1 MTRLNL
7 IVLAAVAFFGCTT
20 VDPGAVGVEVSL
32 GSINRSVQPP
42 GLYVTVVASVKV
54 MSTQTQTY
62 TMSGAGTEGAAN
74 GSVNVLSRDQLPVA
88 LDVSVMFH
96 LNGSRAVEVFER
108 FGVSYDDKVVH
119 PLVRTAV
126 RDAASEFIA
135 MDLIDKRVELQTRMA
150 ALVRGQLASTLQGRG
165 VNVDAVVIDNILIRN
180 IDLPQTIDDAI
191 ASVQRERQATAAAR
205 QANLTAEQNA
215 ARQLTVANG
224 DAAQLLARTRAD
236 AEMLR
241 IKSESQ
247 AVANRTIAASITRDL
262 IEYRRVEA
270 LSAVLASPATRTVFL
285 PGNASP
291 NLMMSMP

>member
-1 MTRLNL
+1 MR
-7 IVLAAVAFFGCTT
+7 
-20 VDPGAVGVEVSL
+20 
-32 GSINRSVQPP
+32 
-42 GLYVTVVASVKV
+42 
-54 MSTQTQTY
+54 
-62 TMSGAGTEGAAN
+62 
-74 GSVNVLSRDQLPVA
+74 
-88 LDVSVMFH
+88 
-96 LNGSRAVEVFER
+96 
-108 FGVSYDDKVVH
+108 
-119 PLVRTAV
+119 
-126 RDAASEFIA
+126 
-135 MDLIDKRVELQTRMA
+135 
-150 ALVRGQLASTLQGRG
+150 QLASTLQGRG

-270 LSAVLASPATRTVFL
+270 LSAVLASNGTRTVFL
-285 PGNASP
+285 PGNTSP
-291 NLMMSMP
+291 NIMMGLQ